1 MDVDTKRAFDGVADE
16 IDRLKRKVLDLERD
30 IKKLEAEIRN
40 LRSESRRSPR

>member
-1 MDVDTKRAFDGVADE
+1 MDADTKRAFDGVGDE
-16 IDRLKRKVLDLERD
+16 IERLKRKVSELERD